1 MGFFSFRDCFGRALV
16 RRKTPIVFAVVF
28 VLCFILGIAFIGSPS
43 VYDYHLNACERFLDR
58 VCFSCR
64 SVFVIFLE
72 RTAGNALFLA
82 LFLLSGIHPTGL
94 VLPPALFVYRA
105 YTCGGSI
112 AIFFSV
118 YGFTGVFVGLVLY
131 FPVHLAL
138 DFIFLVA
145 SSLSCDRARK
155 FRFCKEEACSLL
167 SDFVVL
173 LIAVAAVCLVE
184 AILLLVLFHPLGNI
198 L

>member
-1 MGFFSFRDCFGRALV
+1 MGFFSFRDCFGRALAH
-16 RRKTPIVFAVVF
+16 RKTPIVFAVIF
-28 VLCFILGIAFIGSPS
+28 VLCFVLGIAFIGSPS

-58 VCFSCR
+58 VCFSSR

-72 RTAGNALFLA
+72 HTAGNALLLA
-82 LFLLSGIHPTGL
+82 LFLFAGIHPAGL
-94 VLPPALFVYRA
+94 VFPPALFVYRA

-118 YGFTGVFVGLVLY
+118 YGFTGVFVGLVLF

-138 DFIFLVA
+138 DFVFLVA

-155 FRFCKEEACSLL
+155 FRFRKEEFCSLL
-167 SDFVVL
+167 ADYIVL
-173 LIAVAAVCLVE
+173 LVAIAAVCLIE
-184 AILLLVLFHPLGNI
+184 AILLLALFHPLGNI

>member
-64 SVFVIFLE
+64 NVFVILLE

-82 LFLLSGIHPTGL
+82 LFLLSGIHPAGL